1 MAVVYSTK
9 SGDWSDPTVWGS
21 LVPES
26 DGVVPGI
33 ADDVSIEAGHIVDL
47 DESATIKSLTCNGG
61 TITVTAP
68 DGLTL
73 EAVVSID
80 AGVTANGG
88 SGFIQVGTVSAGQ
101 TFTITAP
108 VFYGST
114 SEVPGSRL
122 VVSYSNTGKLVLNGN
137 CMAKNSGIVWT
148 RGQIELEVNGT
159 EHGFVPG
166 AKTIAEGANCI
177 QSIST
182 YTKIVGDLLGG
193 DFGNSVTYYV
203 GNYHVFSEI
212 YGDCY
217 GGSAAPKTPGELSL
231 CSAVS
236 HSNYNSSIATT
247 TIIYGNLYGGSAENA
262 PAVITGTNL
271 NRKTYVY
278 GDIQASDTSPALWCL
293 GSDYALLGYGNNLRD
308 SAGNIE
314 PLFSETITAINS
326 VAGIG
331 FGWLITAAIE
341 SIDDLMQ
348 IEVAGLMRGKFVQ
361 VADISGDWD
370 EYRLIGASLPFA
382 GEYNGYDYISGNA
395 YKIIG
400 PNYSGLYGGL
410 FSVLSGTVKNLQIV
424 GLDISSEWQAGGLAA
439 YANRAT
445 ITRCSVR
452 GELSGSGTFGGL
464 CGEASYTSFDECYCH
479 VTTADGDNV
488 GLIGDGIE
496 NTFTDCYHTREG
508 DTSGTYKTDA
518 ELKDADTFTN
528 WDFDTIWNI
537 DPEGVINDGYPY
549 LDFSVRKA
557 VKGLYRRIHSL
568 TGLKLTGWNLFK
580 N

>member
-1 MAVVYSTK
+1 MATCTSVQNGLWNDPDTWDNGVPDETSDVVIA
-9 SGDWSDPTVWGS
+9 SGTTVELNVS
-21 LVPES
+21 
-26 DGVVPGI
+26 GI
-33 ADDVSIEAGHIVDL
+33 VN
-47 DESATIKSLTCNGG
+47 SLTCGGG

-88 SGFIQVGTVSAGQ
+88 SGFIQVGTVSDGQ
-101 TFTITAP
+101 TFTITSP

-114 SEVPGSRL
+114 SETTGSML
-122 VVSYSNTGKLVLNGN
+122 VVSYSNTGKLILNGN

-148 RGQIELEVNGT
+148 RGRINLEVNGT

-193 DFGNSVTYYV
+193 DSYNTNTYYI
-203 GNYHVFSEI
+203 GSYHVFSEI
-212 YGDCY
+212 YGNCY
-217 GGSAAPKTPGELSL
+217 GGSAAPETPGELSL
-231 CSAVS
+231 CAAVA
-236 HSNYNSSIATT
+236 HSRYDSSTATT

-262 PAVITGTNL
+262 PAVITGINL

-314 PLFSETITAINS
+314 PLSSETITAINY
-326 VAGIG
+326 VEGIG
-331 FGWLITAAIE
+331 FGWLITAAVE
-341 SIDDLMQ
+341 SIDDLVA
-348 IEVAGLMRGKFVQ
+348 IEAAGLMLGKFVQ
-361 VADISGDWD
+361 VADIFGDW
-370 EYRLIGASLPFA
+370 EGYWPIGSSLAFE

-400 PNYSGLYGGL
+400 PSYTGVLYDGL
-410 FSVLSGTVKNLQIV
+410 FSLLSGTVKNVQIV
-424 GLDISSEWQAGGLAA
+424 GLDISSEGPVGGLAA
-439 YANRAT
+439 YANGAT

-452 GELSGSGTFGGL
+452 GELSGSGYFGGL
-464 CGEASYTSFDECYCH
+464 CGEAYDTSFAECYCH
-479 VTTADGDNV
+479 VTADGDNV
-488 GLIGDGIE
+488 GLIGYGVN
-496 NTFTDCYHTREG
+496 NTYEKCYHTKEG
-508 DTSGTYKTDA
+508 DGNGIYASPAQLKTKA
-518 ELKDADTFTN
+518 TFVG
-528 WDFDTIWNI
+528 WDFDEVWNI
-537 DPEGVINDGYPY
+537 NPEINDGYPY

>member
-1 MAVVYSTK
+1 MATCTSVQNGLWNDPDTWDNGVPDETSDVVIA
-9 SGDWSDPTVWGS
+9 SGTTVELNVS
-21 LVPES
+21 
-26 DGVVPGI
+26 GI
-33 ADDVSIEAGHIVDL
+33 VN
-47 DESATIKSLTCNGG
+47 SLTCGGG

-88 SGFIQVGTVSAGQ
+88 SGFIQVGTVSYGQ

-114 SEVPGSRL
+114 SEVPSSML
-122 VVSYSNTGKLVLNGN
+122 VVSYSATGQLILNGN

-148 RGQIELEVNGT
+148 RGRINLEVNGT

-166 AKTIAEGANCI
+166 AKTIAEGSNCI
-177 QSIST
+177 QSISN

-193 DFGNSVTYYV
+193 DAGNSITYYV
-203 GNYHVFSEI
+203 GNHYVFSEI

-217 GGSAAPKTPGELSL
+217 GGSVAGATATFGPRAITF
-231 CSAVS
+231 
-236 HSNYNSSIATT
+236 SNYNSANATT
-247 TIIYGNLYGGSAENA
+247 TIVYGNVYGGSAENN
-262 PAVITGTNL
+262 PAIVTGINANRNL
-271 NRKTYVY
+271 YVY
-278 GDIQASDTSPALWCL
+278 GDIQASANSPAVWNN
-293 GSDYALLGYGNNLRD
+293 GSAYVFHGYGYSLLD
-308 SAGNIE
+308 KDGTV
-314 PLFSETITAINS
+314 ETADYTAINS

-331 FGWLITAAIE
+331 FGWLITAAVE

-370 EYRLIGASLPFA
+370 GYTPIGSSLAFE

-400 PNYSGLYGGL
+400 PSYSGVFFYDGL
-410 FSVLSGTVKNLQIV
+410 FNRLSGTVKNVQIV
-424 GLDISSEWQAGGLAA
+424 GLSIDSAGNAGGLAA
-439 YANRAT
+439 EASGAT

-452 GELSGSGTFGGL
+452 GELSVSGFLGGL
-464 CGEASYTSFDECYCH
+464 CGQANHTSFAECYCY
-479 VTTADGDNV
+479 VTMAGENV
-488 GLIGDGIE
+488 GPIGHGIS
-496 NTFTDCYHTREG
+496 NTYEKCYHTKEG
-508 DTSGTYKTDA
+508 DGNGIYASPAQLKTKA
-518 ELKDADTFTN
+518 TFVG
-528 WDFDTIWNI
+528 WDFDEVWNI
-537 DPEGVINDGYPY
+537 DPEINDGYPY
-549 LDFSVRKA
+549 LDFRVRKA